1 MLIDLRLLTQL
12 TTTFRLVI
20 NSIIITYAMKA
31 FQSLRTISRKENS
44 WCASILSPLKSLP
57 LLLKCRRGPSLD
69 SYCLYCQFSVVNG
82 LRNIISCLHKP
93 WIFLF
98 FIFFQFA
105 GVSWIRHQFVLGPKT
120 TTSEDSTFQWVDW
133 LPLSSFI
140 CMDTCPV
147 IHVTPLIGLT
157 GAAVTRCRLKSALP

>member
-1 MLIDLRLLTQL
+1 
-12 TTTFRLVI
+12 
-20 NSIIITYAMKA
+20 MK
-31 FQSLRTISRKENS
+31 
-44 WCASILSPLKSLP
+44 
-57 LLLKCRRGPSLD
+57 LLLRMRWKPSKLKDYFSGRKQLMCID
-69 SYCLYCQFSVVNG
+69 SQSFEELAITSKVPQGVHLWTPIVYYCQFSVLNSLG
-82 LRNIISCLHKP
+82 NIISCLHKP

-98 FIFFQFA
+98 FIFFQFFGA
-105 GVSWIRHQFVLGPKT
+105 SWIRHQFVLGPKT